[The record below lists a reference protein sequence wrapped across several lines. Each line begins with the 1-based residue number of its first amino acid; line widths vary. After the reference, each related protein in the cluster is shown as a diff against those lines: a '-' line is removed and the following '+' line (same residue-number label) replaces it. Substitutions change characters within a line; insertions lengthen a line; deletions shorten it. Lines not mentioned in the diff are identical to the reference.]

1 MSKENRST
9 KIEKEQRVMLVAK
22 AMLDGFTN
30 RKILIQYVTEQY
42 KWDVTERTIDEYIK
56 NARDLLR
63 STNENDIELEKTIA
77 LNRLDALYYMNY
89 KIHDFRE
96 CRNVIESRA
105 KILGINAPEK
115 SENKTEHSVAAP
127 ITVQIDGKNI
137 ELK

>member
-9 KIEKEQRVMLVAK
+9 KIEKERRVKLVAK
-22 AMLDGFTN
+22 AILEGFSN

-63 STNENDIELEKTIA
+63 SINENDIELEKTIA
-77 LNRLDALYYMNY
+77 LNRLDMLYSMNY

-115 SENKTEHSVAAP
+115 TEHSVSAP